1 MIEIKFDCD
10 RKFKT
15 LKVKNF
21 VKNSID
27 LILEMLNN
35 NKEDVYISVFL
46 TNNDKIKEINF
57 KYRNINKATNVLSF
71 PQNENRM
78 FNNLKNYYMLG
89 DIVISLE
96 KIFSEAVEKDIYFFD
111 HLLHILTHSILHLIG
126 YDHEN
131 EVDAKVMEKKE
142 KDILI
147 KLANIVID

>member
-1 MIEIKFDCD
+1 
-10 RKFKT
+10 
-15 LKVKNF
+15 
-21 VKNSID
+21 
-27 LILEMLNN
+27 
-35 NKEDVYISVFL
+35 
-46 TNNDKIKEINF
+46 
-57 KYRNINKATNVLSF
+57 
-71 PQNENRM
+71 
-78 FNNLKNYYMLG
+78 MLG

-96 KIFSEAVEKDIYFFD
+96 KIFSEAVEQDIYFFD